1 MRNKQNYYTATIVS
15 STLLI
20 TYLHHSVFREQS
32 PYIILEE
39 LYYIPLL
46 IGVLGFGLKGAFLT
60 YLFVSACY
68 LPYFFG
74 SWTITFLDLLDRLLH
89 LLFSGLFVFL
99 AVFLIDRERK
109 NQRKSEINRY
119 LTGLGHAAV
128 SLVHDI
134 KNPLITILGFAKR
147 IKEGKTNIDT
157 AIQMIIS
164 SAESMQK
171 IVNGSLDFAKPLEL
185 ELREEDIVKIVHQ
198 ARHSCKP
205 KAEEKGVTLVMNTPE
220 HAILVPVNRLYMERA
235 MTNLI
240 DNAIEASS
248 NSQRIIITTR
258 SEKNQVVIKLR
269 DYGSG
274 MDQETLEN
282 IFVPFYSRKN
292 GGTGLG
298 MAIVKKIID
307 GHNGK
312 IQVRSR
318 PGRGTEVMIELPNQK
333 KEENI

>member
-1 MRNKQNYYTATIVS
+1 MRNKQKYYIATIVS

-20 TYLHHSVFREQS
+20 TYLHHSIFREQS

-60 YLFVSACY
+60 YLFVSTFY

-89 LLFSGLFVFL
+89 LLFSGLFAFL
-99 AVFLIDRERK
+99 ASFLIDRERK
-109 NQRKSEINRY
+109 NQRQSEINRY
-119 LTGLGHAAV
+119 LTGLGHAAA

-171 IVNGSLDFAKPLEL
+171 IVNGSLD
-185 ELREEDIVKIVHQ
+185 
-198 ARHSCKP
+198 S
-205 KAEEKGVTLVMNTPE
+205 
-220 HAILVPVNRLYMERA
+220 
-235 MTNLI
+235 
-240 DNAIEASS
+240 
-248 NSQRIIITTR
+248 
-258 SEKNQVVIKLR
+258 
-269 DYGSG
+269 
-274 MDQETLEN
+274 
-282 IFVPFYSRKN
+282 
-292 GGTGLG
+292 
-298 MAIVKKIID
+298 
-307 GHNGK
+307 
-312 IQVRSR
+312 
-318 PGRGTEVMIELPNQK
+318 GRGTEVMIES
-333 KEENI
+333 

>member
-1 MRNKQNYYTATIVS
+1 MSDKRKYYIAAIVS
-15 STLLI
+15 STLLV

-46 IGVLGFGLKGAFLT
+46 LGVLGFGLKGAFLT
-60 YLFVSACY
+60 YLFVSAFY
-68 LPYFFG
+68 LPYFLG

-99 AVFLIDRERK
+99 AGFLIDRERK
-109 NQRKSEINRY
+109 NQRQSEIDRY
-119 LTGLGHAAV
+119 LTGLGHAAA

-198 ARHSCKP
+198 ACNSCNP
-205 KAEEKGVTLVMNTPE
+205 KAEEKGVTLVMDTPE

-258 SEKNQVVIKLR
+258 SEKDRVVIKLR

-274 MDQETLEN
+274 MNQETLEN

-318 PGRGTEVMIELPNQK
+318 LGRGTEVMIELPNQK
-333 KEENI
+333 KEESI